1 MSDPLGMSCWSVPWP
16 TWMGEVDGGLP
27 RCLQPADDDVVF
39 GQ

>member
-1 MSDPLGMSCWSVPWP
+1 MIESGDPRTVDWP
-16 TWMGEVDGGLP
+16 TWMGEVDAGLP